1 MHTYTV
7 VTVGPP
13 GRAVCKVEKVRAYNW
28 RYALDCNKRGPNMT
42 DEEKKRARD
51 GRPAAPAA
59 PAGRG

>member
-42 DEEKKRARD
+42 DEEKKRSRD
-51 GRPAAPAA
+51 SRPAAPAA
-59 PAGRG
+59 PAAHG